1 MSELL
6 RSINLAVKFQIL
18 AEIAANQPDIQQR
31 DIAKKLHLSPQA
43 ISDYVRELLN
53 DGFISSGG
61 RSKYRVTKEGVDRM
75 VKGLR
80 DLQNYSQIV
89 QRSLANISVCAAVAD
104 FDISKGQRLGLVM
117 KDGLLYAVDDLNV
130 EARGVAVTDAAQG
143 EEVGVSEID
152 GMVALE
158 IGKVIV
164 IRLPSVQKG
173 GSKKVNGRKLKEVLK
188 QGALVG
194 VLGIESIVALKKA
207 GVKPDF
213 IYGVKDA
220 VVEAAQSGLSTVVVC
235 VEDDTSGLLSTLEDN
250 RIGYD
255 IVSAA

>member
-6 RSINLAVKFQIL
+6 RSINQAVKFQIL

-31 DIAKKLHLSPQA
+31 DIARKLHLSPQA
-43 ISDYVRELLN
+43 ISDYVKELLS
-53 DGFISSGG
+53 DGLITSGG

-104 FDISKGQRLGLVM
+104 FDILKGQSLGLIM
-117 KDGLLYAVDDLNV
+117 RDGLLYAIDDLHV
-130 EARGVAVTDAAQG
+130 EAKGVAVTNAASG

-152 GMVALE
+152 GIISLE
-158 IGKVIV
+158 IGKVTV
-164 IRLPSVQKG
+164 IRLPAVQKG
-173 GSKKVNGRKLKEVLK
+173 GSKKVNVKKLKEVLIERT
-188 QGALVG
+188 LVG
-194 VLGIESIVALKKA
+194 AIGIESIVALKKA

-213 IYGVKDA
+213 IYGVKEGI
-220 VVEAAQSGLSTVVVC
+220 VEAAQSGLSTVVVC
-235 VEDDTSGLLSTLEDN
+235 AEDDTSGLLSTLEDN
-250 RIGYD
+250 GIAYD
-255 IVSAA
+255 IVSAM

>member
-18 AEIAANQPDIQQR
+18 AEIAAHQPDIQQR
-31 DIAKKLHLSPQA
+31 DIARKLNLSPQA
-43 ISDYVRELLN
+43 ISDYVRELVN
-53 DGFISSGG
+53 DGWITSGG

-80 DLQNYSQIV
+80 DLQNYSQVV
-89 QRSLANISVCAAVAD
+89 QRSLANISVCAAIAD
-104 FDISKGQRLGLVM
+104 FDIIKGQSIGLVM
-117 KDGLLYAVDDLNV
+117 KSGLLYAVNDSSTQ
-130 EARGVAVTDAAQG
+130 ARGTAVTGAVRG

-152 GMVALE
+152 GIVSLE
-158 IGKVIV
+158 IGKVTV

-173 GSKKVNGRKLKEVLK
+173 GSKNIDYKKLKELLK
-188 QGALVG
+188 RGALVG
-194 VLGIESIVALKKA
+194 AIGIESIVALKKA
-207 GVKPDF
+207 GIKHDF

-220 VVEAAQSGLSTVVVC
+220 VVEAAQSGLSSVVVC
-235 VEDDTSGLLSTLEDN
+235 VDDDTSSLLSTLEDN

-255 IVSAA
+255 VLSIV